1 MQPNTPVEII
11 ANANGWTVR
20 PACGPHNQGML
31 IDQEDC
37 YVFTDF
43 NEMVEFLR
51 HHMPVKSQGLDLF
64 EADRAINGAGA
75 DPRREWADDAGK
87 VIGASMQEAY
97 DEAAEDLCVKI
108 DEQLNR
114 DLETMARWRMNPD
127 ECPAEL
133 CGEPGFAGDN
143 HMEVTANLTNRFKDM
158 K

>member
-1 MQPNTPVEII
+1 MGQ
-11 ANANGWTVR
+11 A
-20 PACGPHNQGML
+20 
-31 IDQEDC
+31 IDMNDC

-43 NEMVEFLR
+43 AEMMEFLQC
-51 HHMPVKSQGLDLF
+51 HFPVKADGLDLF

-75 DPRREWADDAGK
+75 RLGTPFPLGTFDEAGK
-87 VIGASMQEAY
+87 
-97 DEAAEDLCVKI
+97 DLAVKI
-108 DEQLNR
+108 DEDLNR